1 MDNANTLTDMAKVSL
16 NKALLAEN
24 QNIPCTLMQG
34 QNTLLDLCSDIHHTQ
49 QQLHDH
55 CLALDQRVHQLAQQ
69 MDNWPD
75 QLASA
80 LQTVLQQQQQHQL
93 QQLQQQ
99 VQRQRNQRADDSLT
113 GRIAQITAQQ
123 LLLSG
128 AGVGGVVGSFPGQS
142 MMPTGT
148 VYPTAYSHLD
158 SATAAAATAAAVA
171 AGRKNSL
178 LAPAGYEP
186 LLHSAECHHAA
197 HHLPGTQSGAMP
209 TLGVPLP
216 AGAVSVHPATS
227 TVAGTRT
234 AQTQMLG
241 GSFERHSYL
250 HPNDAASLVNRSSW
264 SATNLVAGPMAGPV
278 SATTSTSTAVPNVAG
293 QASGG
298 GGGGVAAGGN
308 GQIGAENDNRQLLAL
323 FVPRAGSLDA

>member
-49 QQLHDH
+49 QQLQDH

-80 LQTVLQQQQQHQL
+80 LQSVLQQQQQHQL

-99 VQRQRNQRADDSLT
+99 IQRQRNQRTDDTLT
-113 GRIAQITAQQ
+113 GRIAQMTAQQ

-128 AGVGGVVGSFPGQS
+128 GGSGVATTFLGQP
-142 MMPTGT
+142 MMPTGNIH
-148 VYPTAYSHLD
+148 PSAYSHLD
-158 SATAAAATAAAVA
+158 PATAAATAAAVA

-178 LAPAGYEP
+178 LAPTGFEP

-209 TLGVPLP
+209 ALGVPLP
-216 AGAVSVHPATS
+216 TGAMGVGVHPVTS
-227 TVAGTRT
+227 VAGGRT

-250 HPNDAASLVNRSSW
+250 HPNDATSLVNRPSW
-264 SATNLVAGPMAGPV
+264 SATNLAVGSMAGPV
-278 SATTSTSTAVPNVAG
+278 PGSTSTSTVGP
-293 QASGG
+293 
-298 GGGGVAAGGN
+298 GVAAPGQPTSVGAPVGGN
-308 GQIGAENDNRQLLAL
+308 GQIGSGNDNRQLMAL